1 MEKVKKKPGQEY
13 SRPALI
19 IVLICLFFS
28 LASLGI
34 YLDESGY
41 PDGVLFS
48 LLMVLRYSSFLMCIS
63 SVYLLVNC
71 TVQII
76 RKPSILMAIMAVLSF
91 FCALFGASMVI
102 VEAFIFTIAGGI
114 E

>member
-1 MEKVKKKPGQEY
+1 MKKNIGHEY

-48 LLMVLRYSSFLMCIS
+48 LLMILRYSSFLMCIS
-63 SVYLLVNC
+63 SVYLLVNS
-71 TVQII
+71 TIQLI
-76 RKPSILMAIMAVLSF
+76 RKPSVLMVFMLFLSF

-102 VEAFIFTIAGGI
+102 IEAFIFTIAGGI